1 MAKQIPLTLM
11 VDNNNTVSG
20 IKEFSEPA
28 EECLPVEHGG
38 TGRINIED
46 NYVLVGNDT
55 NPVTTIQR
63 KSLVSNDNTVSIS
76 GENSLISN
84 SVIEIQVD
92 NSKLDIANILTN
104 QSIPINRIGR
114 WVDNYQDWE
123 GATDELFLEIIDP
136 GEI

>member
-11 VDNNNTVSG
+11 IDNNTVSG
-20 IKEFSEPA
+20 IKQFSEPA

-63 KSLVSNDNTVSIS
+63 KSLVSNDNTVSIL
-76 GENSLISN
+76 GQDSLVSN
-84 SVIEIQVD
+84 SNIEIQVD
-92 NSKLDIANILTN
+92 NSKLDIGNILTN
-104 QSIPINRIGR
+104 QSILINRIGR
-114 WVDNYQDWE
+114 WINDYEGWE
-123 GATDELFLEIIDP
+123 YATDELFLQVADS
-136 GEI
+136 GEF

>member
-11 VDNNNTVSG
+11 IDNNTVSG
-20 IKEFSEPA
+20 IKQFSEPA

-63 KSLVSNDNTVSIS
+63 KSLVSNDNTVSIL
-76 GENSLISN
+76 GQGSLVSN
-84 SVIEIQVD
+84 SNIEIQVD
-92 NSKLDIANILTN
+92 NSKLDIGNILTN
-104 QSIPINRIGR
+104 QSILINRIGR
-114 WVDNYQDWE
+114 WINDYEGWE
-123 GATDELFLEIIDP
+123 DATDELFLQVADS
-136 GEI
+136 GEF